1 MKKTG
6 LLLVALLTLTQS
18 AYAMLPLTENNIAAA
33 QLYGSQRKGAS
44 DLELVAPWTVYDRK
58 QTNRYGVGEK
68 TVMYTPYLM
77 AAIDAK
83 SLAENGGTPTISRGM
98 KVAKAYD
105 GVLALGVTISTTTK
119 LEPKFL
125 KVKMYQGTNVVEPY
139 YTNLNHAAR
148 RKMKVNR
155 AAAGGVVTV
164 NVWDDQYYIYF
175 DLKKLDPKRT
185 MVLAVTDEVSGT
197 REYVLKLDKVN

>member
-1 MKKTG
+1 M
-6 LLLVALLTLTQS
+6 
-18 AYAMLPLTENNIAAA
+18 
-33 QLYGSQRKGAS
+33 AS
-44 DLELVAPWTVYDRK
+44 
-58 QTNRYGVGEK
+58 GEK

-148 RKMKVNR
+148 RKMKVNS

>member
-77 AAIDAK
+77 AAIDA
-83 SLAENGGTPTISRGM
+83 R
-98 KVAKAYD
+98 
-105 GVLALGVTISTTTK
+105 VL
-119 LEPKFL
+119 
-125 KVKMYQGTNVVEPY
+125 
-139 YTNLNHAAR
+139 
-148 RKMKVNR
+148 RKMGELPQS
-155 AAAGGVVTV
+155 AG
-164 NVWDDQYYIYF
+164 
-175 DLKKLDPKRT
+175 
-185 MVLAVTDEVSGT
+185 A
-197 REYVLKLDKVN
+197 

>member
-1 MKKTG
+1 MDTLCVVCNRKMPDGTSHSIICGFFLVKPQRRLWNEKTG

-83 SLAENGGTPTISRGM
+83 SLAEMGELPQS
-98 KVAKAYD
+98 
-105 GVLALGVTISTTTK
+105 
-119 LEPKFL
+119 
-125 KVKMYQGTNVVEPY
+125 
-139 YTNLNHAAR
+139 
-148 RKMKVNR
+148 
-155 AAAGGVVTV
+155 AG
-164 NVWDDQYYIYF
+164 
-175 DLKKLDPKRT
+175 
-185 MVLAVTDEVSGT
+185 A
-197 REYVLKLDKVN
+197 

>member
-98 KVAKAYD
+98 KVAKDTDIAF
-105 GVLALGVTISTTTK
+105 GSTELISGTK
-119 LEPKFL
+119 
-125 KVKMYQGTNVVEPY
+125 T
-139 YTNLNHAAR
+139 
-148 RKMKVNR
+148 
-155 AAAGGVVTV
+155 AAAKMIRNPIVPIINAGFSKILSFVSSLCSLKIVLLASDILLRVKYIFRHLLFQSWPKSRIHKTI
-164 NVWDDQYYIYF
+164 QYIYCQIH
-175 DLKKLDPKRT
+175 
-185 MVLAVTDEVSGT
+185 
-197 REYVLKLDKVN
+197 NHI